1 MSKQNNK
8 SKPSHKFDIGGDFGI
23 SGTLQF
29 ANGLASNSKERKANE
44 ETYNNAIDNTRIG
57 FNGISSLNN
66 LDSLEDYLNSA
77 GQLHEL
83 ETSDLIGNNAHRIGK
98 FLSTSSQAM
107 QAGSNF
113 GPWGALAGAI
123 VGQIGAGIS
132 GWRNRKKAEKSLAD
146 INQKIRDTN
155 ELQTAMA
162 DNKLNNIM
170 ANQMADQ
177 QWDYIAALGGNLHS
191 NSTTWSNGLNYIG
204 SGGSHESNPNDG
216 VAISTAPDGLQ
227 NKVEEG
233 EVVWN
238 DDYVFSKRLKVPKKD
253 LEKNKWKGETYAD
266 IAKKLMDESAERPND
281 PITLRGL
288 DDSLSR
294 LKDSQEELKAK
305 QEGNKIK
312 KEIASM
318 PPELLAQMQQA
329 QQQPTEEE
337 IMQQQAMEQM
347 PQEQMPMVD
356 PSMQQPMMEQPP
368 MYAEGGHLFFGGG
381 NGLGVNIDYS
391 TGHSPINTYG
401 KQPNTWNSIYGIYG
415 KQTFNPSETVN
426 TDYNGKYSSVG
437 QNIQANNNGF
447 SNPTLQGK
455 SKGVSNSGFN
465 KGAMFG
471 ALARGIDMTGAVIDN
486 VWGNSGGNLDAL
498 YKGKRDNKDLP
509 NWLTAAWN
517 GYTGGLYAKG
527 GHLFGGENSFIDNGG
542 SVKAVS
548 GKNFLS
554 LKPML
559 PLVLERVGVS
569 RDPTADEIKAAE
581 AAIKNN
587 AHIINHI
594 NRQNEYVNVDDAQ
607 KYGGFYKD
615 ENGNDIT
622 DINVYLDGHTPMDVN
637 NKAQGV
643 GNQQSRQSG
652 LAYLNRFP
660 VKENYGLPKDAIILD
675 RNNKE
680 SVDFF
685 LKKNP
690 NLDLNSDT
698 IYFYSKDKNDVVD
711 KNKSVKA
718 NKVKPEV
725 YERNNVKNISK
736 ISGIN
741 FDRTNMKAKGGH
753 LHAYGNSRIDFV
765 NHLNDYS
772 IWQDLVN
779 EANYKTNEDILAEED
794 ARNAAIEK
802 AQREGE
808 LRLLSDRIARETWQN
823 ENSLAARQ
831 RQAEKEAKLTRSITP
846 TYVYNIP
853 RTEETEVD
861 DDLDI
866 LNDKELLLRAKEK
879 YYPKSLTREERKEL
893 RKSKKEAKEENTKD
907 RNLNFDPTY
916 MRYAPVL
923 GSIFNVARSI
933 ASRPDYG
940 NPERIERAAARIGT
954 QVSPKYIGDYL
965 RYRPLDES
973 YYLNQLNAQQ
983 NAANNAIVGLS
994 NGNRSMA
1001 LASILANDYNY
1012 NNQRGAAYRQGL
1024 EYNEAQ
1030 RQRAAEFNRG
1040 TNQFNAQQYMQAAA
1054 QNASNRAQAANL
1066 ISAAAQMREGIDNA
1080 YGASQSANW
1089 TNLFNNIGNVGRD
1102 EMNRNMTKDLYDYYI
1117 GRNGVTGFKGTNA
1130 KRGGYLTIKTN
1141 NRRKE

>member
-1 MSKQNNK
+1 MSKLNNK

-29 ANGLASNSKERKANE
+29 VNGLASNSKERKANE

-66 LDSLEDYLNSA
+66 LDSLEDYINSF

-113 GPWGALAGAI
+113 GPWGALAGAV
-123 VGQIGAGIS
+123 VGQIGAGIA
-132 GWRNRKKAEKSLAD
+132 GRRNRKKAESAVAD
-146 INQKIRDTN
+146 LNEKIRQTN
-155 ELQTAMA
+155 ALQTAMV
-162 DNKLNNIM
+162 DNKLNNVM
-170 ANQMADQ
+170 ANQVADQ
-177 QWDYIAALGGNLHS
+177 QWSYINALGGNLHS

-238 DDYVFSKRLKVPKKD
+238 DAYVFSKRLKVPKKD

-312 KEIASM
+312 KEIASI

-356 PSMQQPMMEQPP
+356 PSMQQPVMEQPP
-368 MYAEGGHLFFGGG
+368 MYAKGGHLFPDGGVYAWSLYDKF
-381 NGLGVNIDYS
+381 NKPNFNQGLQ
-391 TGHSPINTYG
+391 YG
-401 KQPNTWNSIYGIYG
+401 SNLNASI
-415 KQTFNPSETVN
+415 
-426 TDYNGKYSSVG
+426 G
-437 QNIQANNNGF
+437 QNIQNQNDFSIGKNIAANSNGINNH
-447 SNPTLQGK
+447 TLGVELNGNK
-455 SKGVSNSGFN
+455 TTTDTSKGGMN
-465 KGAMFG
+465 KGALFG
-471 ALARGIDMTGAVIDN
+471 ALASGIDMTGAVIDN
-486 VWGNSGGNLDAL
+486 IWGNSGGNLDAL

-509 NWLTAAWN
+509 NWLTTAWN

-527 GHLFGGENSFIDNGG
+527 GHLHYDG
-542 SVKAVS
+542 SELLRS
-548 GKNFLS
+548 NLS
-554 LKPML
+554 DDEYPTYLLNPYINKDYSLSALSAIEPQL
-559 PLVLERVGVS
+559 LQTISPQLIKKTYTPKEQRQIAKLEKDVAKR
-569 RDPTADEIKAAE
+569 E
-581 AAIKNN
+581 ARAKRI
-587 AHIINHI
+587 A
-594 NRQNEYVNVDDAQ
+594 
-607 KYGGFYKD
+607 
-615 ENGNDIT
+615 
-622 DINVYLDGHTPMDVN
+622 
-637 NKAQGV
+637 
-643 GNQQSRQSG
+643 
-652 LAYLNRFP
+652 
-660 VKENYGLPKDAIILD
+660 
-675 RNNKE
+675 NKE
-680 SVDFF
+680 S
-685 LKKNP
+685 
-690 NLDLNSDT
+690 
-698 IYFYSKDKNDVVD
+698 
-711 KNKSVKA
+711 
-718 NKVKPEV
+718 
-725 YERNNVKNISK
+725 
-736 ISGIN
+736 
-741 FDRTNMKAKGGH
+741 
-753 LHAYGNSRIDFV
+753 
-765 NHLNDYS
+765 
-772 IWQDLVN
+772 
-779 EANYKTNEDILAEED
+779 
-794 ARNAAIEK
+794 
-802 AQREGE
+802 
-808 LRLLSDRIARETWQN
+808 
-823 ENSLAARQ
+823 
-831 RQAEKEAKLTRSITP
+831 
-846 TYVYNIP
+846 
-853 RTEETEVD
+853 
-861 DDLDI
+861 
-866 LNDKELLLRAKEK
+866 
-879 YYPKSLTREERKEL
+879 
-893 RKSKKEAKEENTKD
+893 KD

-940 NPERIERAAARIGT
+940 NPERIERAAARVGA

-965 RYRPLDES
+965 RYRPLDEA

-1001 LASILANDYNY
+1001 LASMLANDYNY

-1066 ISAAAQMREGIDNA
+1066 ISAAALMREGIDNA

-1117 GRNGVTGFKGTNA
+1117 GRNGMTGFKGTNA

>member
-1 MSKQNNK
+1 MSKQKTNK
-8 SKPSHKFDIGGDFGI
+8 NKDHLYAMGGMDIGGMAT
-23 SGTLQF
+23 GTMQF
-29 ANGLASNSKERKANE
+29 VDSLASYGKERKANKE
-44 ETYNNAIDNTRIG
+44 LYNNAIDNTRIG
-57 FNGISSLNN
+57 LNGMSSINN
-66 LDSLEDYLNSA
+66 LDSLEDYLNSSN
-77 GQLHEL
+77 QLNEL
-83 ETSDLIGNNAHRIGK
+83 QISDLIGNDSYRLGK
-98 FLSTSSQAM
+98 YLSTSSQLA
-107 QAGSNF
+107 QAG
-113 GPWGALAGAI
+113 GASGNPIAFLATSIG
-123 VGQIGAGIS
+123 GQIGAAITD
-132 GWRNRKKAEKSLAD
+132 RINRKKAKGDLSDL
-146 INQKIRDTN
+146 NQKIRDTN
-155 ELQTAMA
+155 ELQTAMV
-162 DNKLNNIM
+162 DNRLNNIM

-294 LKDSQEELKAK
+294 LRDSQEELKAK
-305 QEGNKIK
+305 QEGNRIK

-337 IMQQQAMEQM
+337 VMQQQAMEQM

-368 MYAEGGHLFFGGG
+368 MYAKGGHLFFGGSNIYTWGDTDPKISAAENYLATHSQKPIVQTQKGPVVQDDLFGRPTDNQVSTTSTSTPSG
-381 NGLGVNIDYS
+381 NGI
-391 TGHSPINTYG
+391 
-401 KQPNTWNSIYGIYG
+401 
-415 KQTFNPSETVN
+415 
-426 TDYNGKYSSVG
+426 
-437 QNIQANNNGF
+437 
-447 SNPTLQGK
+447 
-455 SKGVSNSGFN
+455 N
-465 KGAMFG
+465 KGAMFQGIAQGINMIG
-471 ALARGIDMTGAVIDN
+471 AGFQSAGYK
-486 VWGNSGGNLDAL
+486 GGDLNAL
-498 YKGKRDNKDLP
+498 YKGTQHKDMFGDKMHK
-509 NWLTAAWN
+509 AMN
-517 GYTGGLYAKG
+517 GYLNIGLMPSMFAKG
-527 GHLFGGENSFIDNGG
+527 GHLFSGENSFIDNGG

-569 RDPTADEIKAAE
+569 RDPTADEIKATE
-581 AAIKNN
+581 AAIDNN
-587 AHIINHI
+587 ARIINHI

-615 ENGNDIT
+615 ENGADIT
-622 DINVYLDGHTPMDVN
+622 DINTYLDGHTPMDVN
-637 NKAQGV
+637 NVAQGV
-643 GNQQSRQSG
+643 ANQQSKQSG
-652 LAYLNRFP
+652 LAYINRFP
-660 VKENYGLPKDAIILD
+660 VKRNYGLPKDAIILD
-675 RNNKE
+675 KNNKE

-698 IYFYSKDKNDVVD
+698 IYFYSKDKNDVAD

-718 NKVKPEV
+718 DKVKPEV
-725 YERNNVKNISK
+725 YEKNNVKNISK
-736 ISGIN
+736 MSGIN

-753 LHAYGNSRIDFV
+753 L
-765 NHLNDYS
+765 YS
-772 IWQDLVN
+772 G
-779 EANYKTNEDILAEED
+779 ED
-794 ARNAAIEK
+794 
-802 AQREGE
+802 
-808 LRLLSDRIARETWQN
+808 
-823 ENSLAARQ
+823 
-831 RQAEKEAKLTRSITP
+831 
-846 TYVYNIP
+846 
-853 RTEETEVD
+853 
-861 DDLDI
+861 
-866 LNDKELLLRAKEK
+866 
-879 YYPKSLTREERKEL
+879 
-893 RKSKKEAKEENTKD
+893 
-907 RNLNFDPTY
+907 NLNFDPTY

-940 NPERIERAAARIGT
+940 NPERIERAAARVGA
-954 QVSPKYIGDYL
+954 QVSPRYIGDYL
-965 RYRPLDES
+965 RYRPLDEA

-1001 LASILANDYNY
+1001 LASMLANDYNY

-1066 ISAAAQMREGIDNA
+1066 IASAAQMREAIDNA

-1089 TNLFNNIGNVGRD
+1089 TSLFNNLGNVGKD
-1102 EMNRNMTKDLYDYYI
+1102 EMNRKMTNGLYDYSWLNRS
-1117 GRNGVTGFKGTNA
+1117 GDWGFNGQSRKS

>member
-66 LDSLEDYLNSA
+66 LDSLEDYINSS

-113 GPWGALAGAI
+113 GPWGALAGAV
-123 VGQIGAGIS
+123 VGQIGAGIA
-132 GWRNRKKAEKSLAD
+132 GRRNRKKAESAVAD
-146 INQKIRDTN
+146 LNEKIRQTN
-155 ELQTAMA
+155 ALQTAMV
-162 DNKLNNIM
+162 DNKLNNVM

-177 QWDYIAALGGNLHS
+177 QWSYISALGGNLHS

-238 DDYVFSKRLKVPKKD
+238 DDYVFSRRLKVPKKD

-294 LKDSQEELKAK
+294 LRDSQEELKAK

-337 IMQQQAMEQM
+337 LMQQQAMEQM
-347 PQEQMPMVD
+347 PQEQTPLVD
-356 PSMQQPMMEQPP
+356 PSMQQPIMEQPP
-368 MYAEGGHLFFGGG
+368 MYAKGGRLFPVGGPTRSEIWSWG
-381 NGLGVNIDYS
+381 TLTPRGNTNGLIASPTEQNQLGFQLSNSSFDVNDIAEQRM
-391 TGHSPINTYG
+391 G
-401 KQPNTWNSIYGIYG
+401 KNSAFRQQDLAAR
-415 KQTFNPSETVN
+415 KAEH
-426 TDYNGKYSSVG
+426 DKLA
-437 QNIQANNNGF
+437 ANNEI
-447 SNPTLQGK
+447 
-455 SKGVSNSGFN
+455 N
-465 KGAMFG
+465 KGALFG
-471 ALARGIDMTGAVIDN
+471 ALASGIDMTGAVIDN
-486 VWGNSGGNLDAL
+486 IWGNSGGNLEAL
-498 YKGKRDNKDLP
+498 YKGKRDDKDIPGWL
-509 NWLTAAWN
+509 NWAWDK
-517 GYTGGLYAKG
+517 YTIGGNYAKG
-527 GHLFGGENSFIDNGG
+527 GYLFTNGG
-542 SVKAVS
+542 PYRRSLSTEEYPTFLLSENASLGYGDKLQNVSPQTLQTVSPQLVRKPLTGDEYAQWLNLVRLANAKTAVDTRA
-548 GKNFLS
+548 
-554 LKPML
+554 
-559 PLVLERVGVS
+559 EIE
-569 RDPTADEIKAAE
+569 DADE
-581 AAIKNN
+581 
-587 AHIINHI
+587 
-594 NRQNEYVNVDDAQ
+594 NE
-607 KYGGFYKD
+607 
-615 ENGNDIT
+615 I
-622 DINVYLDGHTPMDVN
+622 DV
-637 NKAQGV
+637 
-643 GNQQSRQSG
+643 
-652 LAYLNRFP
+652 LN
-660 VKENYGLPKDAIILD
+660 D
-675 RNNKE
+675 RN
-680 SVDFF
+680 
-685 LKKNP
+685 
-690 NLDLNSDT
+690 
-698 IYFYSKDKNDVVD
+698 
-711 KNKSVKA
+711 
-718 NKVKPEV
+718 
-725 YERNNVKNISK
+725 
-736 ISGIN
+736 
-741 FDRTNMKAKGGH
+741 
-753 LHAYGNSRIDFV
+753 
-765 NHLNDYS
+765 
-772 IWQDLVN
+772 
-779 EANYKTNEDILAEED
+779 
-794 ARNAAIEK
+794 
-802 AQREGE
+802 
-808 LRLLSDRIARETWQN
+808 
-823 ENSLAARQ
+823 
-831 RQAEKEAKLTRSITP
+831 
-846 TYVYNIP
+846 
-853 RTEETEVD
+853 
-861 DDLDI
+861 
-866 LNDKELLLRAKEK
+866 LLLRAKEK
-879 YYPKSLTREERKEL
+879 YYPKSLTRAERKEL
-893 RKSKKEAKEENTKD
+893 REEKKAAKENKESFID
-907 RNLNFDPTY
+907 RFIDRLGNYDATY

-933 ASRPDYG
+933 ASKPDYN
-940 NPERIERAAARIGT
+940 NPARIERAAARVGA

-965 RYRPLDES
+965 RYRPLDEA

-1001 LASILANDYNY
+1001 LASMLANDYNY
-1012 NNQRGAAYRQGL
+1012 NNHRGDAYRQGL

-1030 RQRAAEFNRG
+1030 RQKAAEFNRG

-1054 QNASNRAQAANL
+1054 QNAQNRAQAANL
-1066 ISAAAQMREGIDNA
+1066 IASAAQMREAIDNA

-1089 TNLFNNIGNVGRD
+1089 TSLFNNLGNVGKD
-1102 EMNRNMTKDLYDYYI
+1102 TMNNKMTKSLYDYDVDLSGTITY
-1117 GRNGVTGFKGTNA
+1117 NGKQYAPVTKKSKDGF

>member
-1 MSKQNNK
+1 MSKQCNK
-8 SKPSHKFDIGGDFGI
+8 NKKAHLYASGGMDIGGMAL
-23 SGTLQF
+23 GTMQF
-29 ANGLASNSKERKANE
+29 ADGLTSYKKEREANE
-44 ETYNNAIDNTRIG
+44 ELYNNAIDNTRIE
-57 FNGISSLNN
+57 FNNLSSINN
-66 LDSLEDYLNSA
+66 LDDLESQLGNYN
-77 GQLHEL
+77 QLHEIG
-83 ETSDLIGNNAHRIGK
+83 TSDLIGNDANRLGK
-98 FLSTSSQAM
+98 YLSVSSQAA
-107 QAGSNF
+107 QAGGASGNAF
-113 GPWGALAGAI
+113 GFLAGSI
-123 VGQIGAGIS
+123 IGQLGAGWAS
-132 GWRNRKKAEKSLAD
+132 WKNKKKAKEAVDD
-146 INQKIRDTN
+146 INQRVRDTN
-155 ELQTAMA
+155 ELYASMT
-162 DNKLNNIM
+162 NNRLNNIM
-170 ANQMADQ
+170 QNQMSEN
-177 QWDYIAALGGNLHS
+177 QWNYIAALGGNLHS
-191 NSTTWSNGLNYIG
+191 NSTTWNNGLNYIG

-238 DDYVFSKRLKVPKKD
+238 DDYVFSRRLKVPKKD

-294 LKDSQEELKAK
+294 LRDSQEELKAK

-318 PPELLAQMQQA
+318 PPELLAQIQQA

-368 MYAEGGHLFFGGG
+368 MYAKGGHLFFGGG
-381 NGLGVNIDYS
+381 NGLGVNVDYS
-391 TGHSPINTYG
+391 TGHSPINSYG
-401 KQPNTWNSIYGIYG
+401 SQRPFNVYGNNLQ
-415 KQTFNPSETVN
+415 QTFNP
-426 TDYNGKYSSVG
+426 TDVVSTDMAGKYGSVG
-437 QNIQANNNGF
+437 QNIQANSNGF
-447 SNPTLQGK
+447 NNPTLQGETK
-455 SKGVSNSGFN
+455 TSNGNGIN
-465 KGAMFG
+465 KGAMFQG
-471 ALARGIDMTGAVIDN
+471 IAQGIDMIGA
-486 VWGNSGGNLDAL
+486 GFQSAGYKGGDLNAL
-498 YKGKRDNKDLP
+498 YKGTKHKDMFGDNMHK
-509 NWLTAAWN
+509 AMN
-517 GYTGGLYAKG
+517 GYLNIGLMPSMFAKG

-548 GKNFLS
+548 GES
-554 LKPML
+554 LLNLNPLL
-559 PLVLERVGVS
+559 PLALEKVGVF
-569 RDPTADEIKAAE
+569 RNPTAEEIE
-581 AAIKNN
+581 AAKSAINN
-587 AHIINHI
+587 SAFINYI

-615 ENGNDIT
+615 ENGADIT
-622 DINVYLDGHTPMDVN
+622 DINTYLDGHTPMDVN
-637 NKAQGV
+637 NMAQGV
-643 GNQQSRQSG
+643 ANQQSKQSG
-652 LAYLNRFP
+652 LAYINRFP

-698 IYFYSKDKNDVVD
+698 IYFYSKDKNDVAN

-753 LHAYGNSRIDFV
+753 LHALGDPVVTYPMQYDPI
-765 NHLNDYS
+765 
-772 IWQDLVN
+772 
-779 EANYKTNEDILAEED
+779 NYKYNYYTYDVPIQEARDIKRMSQINYEPTLSD
-794 ARNAAIEK
+794 YK
-802 AQREGE
+802 ASYYDPLVVKKLLDDVTGSRRASNVGRTFQ
-808 LRLLSDRIARETWQN
+808 LLSDARKLKMAENRAARIA
-823 ENSLAARQ
+823 AR
-831 RQAEKEAKLTRSITP
+831 AEKKA
-846 TYVYNIP
+846 
-853 RTEETEVD
+853 
-861 DDLDI
+861 
-866 LNDKELLLRAKEK
+866 AKEN
-879 YYPKSLTREERKEL
+879 KEN
-893 RKSKKEAKEENTKD
+893 KEEKEGTIDKLGNYD
-907 RNLNFDPTY
+907 ATY

-940 NPERIERAAARIGT
+940 NPERIERAAARVGA
-954 QVSPKYIGDYL
+954 QVSPRYIGDYL
-965 RYRPLDES
+965 RYRPLDEA

-1001 LASILANDYNY
+1001 LASMLANDYNY

-1054 QNASNRAQAANL
+1054 QNAHNRAQAANL
-1066 ISAAAQMREGIDNA
+1066 IASAAQMREAIDNA

-1102 EMNRNMTKDLYDYYI
+1102 EMNRKMTNDLYDYSWLNRS
-1117 GRNGVTGFKGTNA
+1117 GDWGFNGQSRKS

>member
-66 LDSLEDYLNSA
+66 LDSLEDYINSS

-113 GPWGALAGAI
+113 GPWGALAGAV
-123 VGQIGAGIS
+123 VGQIGAGIA
-132 GWRNRKKAEKSLAD
+132 GRRNRKKAESAVAD
-146 INQKIRDTN
+146 LNEKIRQTN
-155 ELQTAMA
+155 ALQTAMV

-170 ANQMADQ
+170 ANQIADQ
-177 QWDYIAALGGNLHS
+177 QWSYINALGGNLHS
-191 NSTTWSNGLNYIG
+191 NSTTWNNGLNYIG
-204 SGGSHESNPNDG
+204 SGGSHENNPNDG

-238 DDYVFSKRLKVPKKD
+238 DDYVFSRRLKVPKKD

-294 LKDSQEELKAK
+294 LRDSQEELKAK

-318 PPELLAQMQQA
+318 PPELLAQMQQ
-329 QQQPTEEE
+329 QTQQPSEEE
-337 IMQQQAMEQM
+337 LMQQQAMEQM
-347 PQEQMPMVD
+347 PQEQMPLVD
-356 PSMQQPMMEQPP
+356 PSMQQPIMEQPP
-368 MYAEGGHLFFGGG
+368 MYAKGGHLFPDGGVYTWSLYDKF
-381 NGLGVNIDYS
+381 NR
-391 TGHSPINTYG
+391 
-401 KQPNTWNSIYGIYG
+401 PNFNQSLQHGSNLNASI
-415 KQTFNPSETVN
+415 
-426 TDYNGKYSSVG
+426 G
-437 QNIQANNNGF
+437 QNIQNQNDFSIGKNIAANSNGMNNH
-447 SNPTLQGK
+447 TLGVELNGNK
-455 SKGVSNSGFN
+455 TTTDTSKGGFN

-471 ALARGIDMTGAVIDN
+471 AIASGIDMTGAAIDN
-486 VWGNSGGNLDAL
+486 IWGNSGGNLDAL
-498 YKGKRDNKDLP
+498 YKGKRDNKDIPGWL
-509 NWLTAAWN
+509 NWAWDK
-517 GYTGGLYAKG
+517 YTIGGNYAKG

-548 GKNFLS
+548 GESFLN
-554 LKPML
+554 LNPLL
-559 PLVLERVGVS
+559 PLALKKVGVF
-569 RDPTADEIKAAE
+569 RDPTAEEIE
-581 AAIKNN
+581 AAKSAINN
-587 AHIINHI
+587 SAFINYI
-594 NRQNEYVNVDDAQ
+594 NRQNEYVNIDDAQ

-615 ENGNDIT
+615 ENGADIT
-622 DINVYLDGHTPMDVN
+622 DINPYLDGHTPMDVN
-637 NKAQGV
+637 NIAQGV
-643 GNQQSRQSG
+643 ANQQSKQSG

-660 VKENYGLPKDAIILD
+660 VKRNYGLPKDAIILD

-698 IYFYSKDKNDVVD
+698 VYFYSKDKNDVAD
-711 KNKSVKA
+711 KNKFVKA
-718 NKVKPEV
+718 SKVKPEV
-725 YERNNVKNISK
+725 YEKNNVKNISK
-736 ISGIN
+736 MSGIN

-753 LHAYGNSRIDFV
+753 L
-765 NHLNDYS
+765 YS
-772 IWQDLVN
+772 GKSEYDQWLDLV
-779 EANYKTNEDILAEED
+779 
-794 ARNAAIEK
+794 
-802 AQREGE
+802 
-808 LRLLSDRIARETWQN
+808 
-823 ENSLAARQ
+823 SLANT
-831 RQAEKEAKLTRSITP
+831 KTRLDNR
-846 TYVYNIP
+846 V
-853 RTEETEVD
+853 EDEVKDETEA
-861 DDLDI
+861 DI
-866 LNDKELLLRAKEK
+866 LNDRNLLLRAKEK
-879 YYPKSLTREERKEL
+879 YYPNSLTKKERKEL
-893 RKSKKEAKEENTKD
+893 QKNKSNFS
-907 RNLNFDPTY
+907 FDPTY

-933 ASRPDYG
+933 ASKPDYN
-940 NPERIERAAARIGT
+940 NPARIERAAARIGA

-965 RYRPLDES
+965 RYRPLDEA

-1001 LASILANDYNY
+1001 LASMLANDYNY
-1012 NNQRGAAYRQGL
+1012 NNHRGDAYRQGL

-1066 ISAAAQMREGIDNA
+1066 IASAAQMREAIDNA

-1089 TNLFNNIGNVGRD
+1089 TSLFNNLGNVGKD
-1102 EMNRNMTKDLYDYYI
+1102 EANKKMTKDLFDYGWDKGFNKTY
-1117 GRNGVTGFKGTNA
+1117 NGAPF

>member
-1 MSKQNNK
+1 MSKLNNK

-113 GPWGALAGAI
+113 GPWGAFAGAV

-132 GWRNRKKAEKSLAD
+132 GWLNRKKAERSLAD

-170 ANQMADQ
+170 ANQMSEN
-177 QWDYIAALGGNLHS
+177 QWNYIAALGGNLHS
-191 NSTTWSNGLNYIG
+191 NSTTWNNGLNYIG

-238 DDYVFSKRLKVPKKD
+238 DDYVFSRRLKVPKKD

-294 LKDSQEELKAK
+294 LRDSQEELKAK

-368 MYAEGGHLFFGGG
+368 MYAKGGHLFFGGG
-381 NGLGVNIDYS
+381 NGS
-391 TGHSPINTYG
+391 A
-401 KQPNTWNSIYGIYG
+401 
-415 KQTFNPSETVN
+415 
-426 TDYNGKYSSVG
+426 GKYGSIG
-437 QNIQANNNGF
+437 QNIQANSNGF
-447 SNPTLQGK
+447 NNPTLQGET
-455 SKGVSNSGFN
+455 SNGNGIN

-471 ALARGIDMTGAVIDN
+471 AIASGIDMTGAVIDN

-509 NWLTAAWN
+509 NWLTTAWK

-527 GHLFGGENSFIDNGG
+527 GHLFGDKNSFIDNGG
-542 SVKAVS
+542 SVKAMS
-548 GKNFLS
+548 GENFLS

-569 RDPTADEIKAAE
+569 RYPTADEIKAAE

-587 AHIINHI
+587 THIINHI

-622 DINVYLDGHTPMDVN
+622 DINAYLDGHTPMDVN
-637 NKAQGV
+637 HKAQGV
-643 GNQQSRQSG
+643 GNQKSRESG
-652 LAYLNRFP
+652 LAFLNRFP
-660 VKENYGLPKDAIILD
+660 VKKNYGLPKDAIILD

-690 NLDLNSDT
+690 NLNLNSDT
-698 IYFYSKDKNDVVD
+698 IYFYSKDKNDVAN

-718 NKVKPEV
+718 DKVKPEV

-753 LHAYGNSRIDFV
+753 LHYDGGDSYV
-765 NHLNDYS
+765 
-772 IWQDLVN
+772 
-779 EANYKTNEDILAEED
+779 KTNNHINGEI
-794 ARNAAIEK
+794 NAL
-802 AQREGE
+802 G
-808 LRLLSDRIARETWQN
+808 LLSDYELYDLYHNKKVPKIERDFILQEVSNRSRKGNVADIWRNDFKKNNITFN
-823 ENSLAARQ
+823 GVDLNYKSGT
-831 RQAEKEAKLTRSITP
+831 KEP
-846 TYVYNIP
+846 
-853 RTEETEVD
+853 
-861 DDLDI
+861 
-866 LNDKELLLRAKEK
+866 
-879 YYPKSLTREERKEL
+879 
-893 RKSKKEAKEENTKD
+893 KD
-907 RNLNFDPTY
+907 RNFNFDPTY

-940 NPERIERAAARIGT
+940 NPERIERAAARVGA

-965 RYRPLDES
+965 RYRPLDEA

-1001 LASILANDYNY
+1001 LASMLANDYNY

-1030 RQRAAEFNRG
+1030 RQRSAEFNRG

-1089 TNLFNNIGNVGRD
+1089 TSLFNNLGDVGKD
-1102 EMNRNMTKDLYDYYI
+1102 KMNRKMTDDLYDYSWL
-1117 GRNGVTGFKGTNA
+1117 NGSGDWGFNGQSRKS
-1130 KRGGYLTIKTN
+1130 KRDGYLTIKTN

>member
-1 MSKQNNK
+1 MSKPNNK

-29 ANGLASNSKERKANE
+29 VNGLASNSKERKANE

-57 FNGISSLNN
+57 FNSISSLNN
-66 LDSLEDYLNSA
+66 LDSLEDYINSS

-123 VGQIGAGIS
+123 VGQIGAGIA
-132 GWRNRKKAEKSLAD
+132 GRRNRKKAESAISDL
-146 INQKIRDTN
+146 NEKIRQTN
-155 ELQTAMA
+155 ALQTAMV

-170 ANQMADQ
+170 ANQIADQ
-177 QWDYIAALGGNLHS
+177 QWDYINALGGNLHS

-238 DDYVFSKRLKVPKKD
+238 DDYVFSRRLKVPKKD

-312 KEIASM
+312 KEIASI

-337 IMQQQAMEQM
+337 IMQQQTMEQM
-347 PQEQMPMVD
+347 SQEQMPMVD

-368 MYAEGGHLFFGGG
+368 MYAKGGHLFNGITNVTGNIYTWGDQDSNIAAAENYITNNSQKPITITQKYPKIQDDTFGR
-381 NGLGVNIDYS
+381 
-391 TGHSPINTYG
+391 P
-401 KQPNTWNSIYGIYG
+401 
-415 KQTFNPSETVN
+415 
-426 TDYNGKYSSVG
+426 TDNVLSQQKP
-437 QNIQANNNGF
+437 NNNTNGI
-447 SNPTLQGK
+447 
-455 SKGVSNSGFN
+455 N
-465 KGAMFG
+465 KGALFG
-471 ALARGIDMTGAVIDN
+471 ALASGIDMTGAVIDN

-509 NWLTAAWN
+509 NWLTTAWN

-527 GHLFGGENSFIDNGG
+527 GHLHALGDPIRTVESGYYKDNTELLKDPYRGY
-542 SVKAVS
+542 SMADLQRMLPNYPQVQDEINKRN
-548 GKNFLS
+548 NFLKTNA
-554 LKPML
+554 LINEDNKN
-559 PLVLERVGVS
+559 
-569 RDPTADEIKAAE
+569 AAIQAAE
-581 AAIKNN
+581 RDGMLRLLTDKIARESASKNN
-587 AHIINHI
+587 TL
-594 NRQNEYVNVDDAQ
+594 YD
-607 KYGGFYKD
+607 YW
-615 ENGNDIT
+615 
-622 DINVYLDGHTPMDVN
+622 
-637 NKAQGV
+637 
-643 GNQQSRQSG
+643 
-652 LAYLNRFP
+652 
-660 VKENYGLPKDAIILD
+660 
-675 RNNKE
+675 
-680 SVDFF
+680 
-685 LKKNP
+685 KN
-690 NLDLNSDT
+690 
-698 IYFYSKDKNDVVD
+698 
-711 KNKSVKA
+711 A
-718 NKVKPEV
+718 
-725 YERNNVKNISK
+725 
-736 ISGIN
+736 
-741 FDRTNMKAKGGH
+741 
-753 LHAYGNSRIDFV
+753 
-765 NHLNDYS
+765 
-772 IWQDLVN
+772 VN
-779 EANYKTNEDILAEED
+779 EANYQTYLSNLSNLKPPITQSVY
-794 ARNAAIEK
+794 R
-802 AQREGE
+802 QPEGE
-808 LRLLSDRIARETWQN
+808 V
-823 ENSLAARQ
+823 EN
-831 RQAEKEAKLTRSITP
+831 
-846 TYVYNIP
+846 
-853 RTEETEVD
+853 ETEAE
-861 DDLDI
+861 I
-866 LNDKELLLRAKEK
+866 LNDKNLLLRAKEK

-893 RKSKKEAKEENTKD
+893 RKNKKEVKEENTKD
-907 RNLNFDPTY
+907 RNFNFDPTY

-940 NPERIERAAARIGT
+940 NPERIERAAARVGA
-954 QVSPKYIGDYL
+954 QVSPRYIGDYL
-965 RYRPLDES
+965 RYRPLDEA

-1001 LASILANDYNY
+1001 LASMLANDYNY

-1089 TNLFNNIGNVGRD
+1089 TNLFNNIGNVGKD
-1102 EMNRNMTKDLYDYYI
+1102 EANRKMTKDLFDYGWGKGFNKTY
-1117 GRNGVTGFKGTNA
+1117 NGATFKH
-1130 KRGGYLTIKTN
+1130 GGYLTIKTN